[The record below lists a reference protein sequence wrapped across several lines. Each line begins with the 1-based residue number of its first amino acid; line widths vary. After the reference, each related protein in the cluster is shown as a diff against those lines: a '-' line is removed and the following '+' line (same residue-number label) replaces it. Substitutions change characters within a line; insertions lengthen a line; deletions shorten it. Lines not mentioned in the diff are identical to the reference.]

1 MITRIKYNNSVK
13 PGSIVAGPF
22 VINSHLVVTAYI
34 HIGTFIEV
42 VLLKECPPTRGMQT
56 EHYNTKNLNT
66 AKYRV
71 RKELEKLG
79 MPFNN
84 EVRQKRTKKAKV

>member
-1 MITRIKYNNSVK
+1 MITRIKYTRQEN
-13 PGSIVAGPF
+13 GDLLTIEF
-22 VINSHLVVTAYI
+22 VISSKLSVMACITPPGFLTLRLSH
-34 HIGTFIEV
+34 HN
-42 VLLKECPPTRGMQT
+42 PPTKKIHYKYI
-56 EHYNTKNLNT
+56 EHNTKNLNC

-84 EVRQKRTKKAKV
+84 EVRQKRNK